1 MLFSNNWYLA
11 SKKLILLDLL
21 DNGSVLTTLKTESLR
36 VMYLLSKL
44 PRVMEV
50 TTAEVPELAPVI
62 VSPAVNVPA
71 VFLVYTLLAAKAA

>member
-1 MLFSNNWYLA
+1 MLLSINWYLA

-21 DNGSVLTTLKTESLR
+21 DSGNVLTTLNTESLS

-44 PRVMEV
+44 PSVIEDKV
-50 TTAEVPELAPVI
+50 AEVPEEAPII

-71 VFLVYTLLAAKAA
+71 VFFTFTRLAETFA